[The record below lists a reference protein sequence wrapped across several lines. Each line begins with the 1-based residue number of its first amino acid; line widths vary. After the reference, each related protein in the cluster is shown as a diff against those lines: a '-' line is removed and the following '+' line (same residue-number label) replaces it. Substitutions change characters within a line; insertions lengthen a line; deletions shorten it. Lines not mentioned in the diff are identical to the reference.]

1 MLLSVGVSVPRAEL
15 CTWAFLLKTQHG
27 TSYLPALPPRP
38 PKLQGRLNWL
48 LTVDIFL
55 CAVH

>member
-1 MLLSVGVSVPRAEL
+1 MLLSVGVSVPIAEL
-15 CTWAFLLKTQHG
+15 CTWAFLLRTQPG
-27 TSYLPALPPRP
+27 TSYLPALPPPTKTARQV
-38 PKLQGRLNWL
+38 KNWL